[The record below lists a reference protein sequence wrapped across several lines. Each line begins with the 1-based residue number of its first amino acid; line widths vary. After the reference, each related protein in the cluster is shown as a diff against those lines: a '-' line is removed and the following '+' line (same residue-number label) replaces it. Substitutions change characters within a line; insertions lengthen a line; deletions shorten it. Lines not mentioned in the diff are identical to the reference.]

1 MRVSAAARAYRA
13 AISTAVAIMLLLA
26 PAPSTAATE
35 SPGGAVDAVMTR
47 AMKTYFLKGAI
58 VQVRSNGTTVYTGT
72 YGESMTG
79 VPPTADMHFRNGA
92 LAFTYMA
99 TLLLEFVDQR
109 KTTLATKLSTY
120 FPDLPNADK
129 ITLRNLANM
138 TSGYADYVYQ
148 PATLQGT
155 ALDPFRQW
163 TPQELLRIGL
173 SGQPM
178 FPPGSNWGYC
188 HTNYVILG
196 MVLAKIAGM
205 PLADA
210 IAKYVLDPMG
220 LKNTRAYTTPEIPAP
235 VLHVFDS
242 ERRSTLGVKPGVP
255 FTEESTFWNPS
266 WTTTEG
272 AVEIT
277 DITDLGISIEAAATG
292 KLLSRGSSLAQIAP
306 NLVGFSRPVPGC
318 AACLPQTTA
327 FSYGLGVF
335 LLGPWIS
342 QTLGFAGASGAT
354 AYLPAQK
361 LTISVEVTNG
371 PDAYD
376 DKGDAKYGLP
386 AGNVLRDIADSLAPN
401 TFPKER

>member
-1 MRVSAAARAYRA
+1 MILTVA
-13 AISTAVAIMLLLA
+13 AISTQ
-26 PAPSTAATE
+26 AT
-35 SPGGAVDAVMTR
+35 VDAVMSR

-79 VPPTADMHFRNGA
+79 VPPSGDMHFRNGA

-99 TLLLEFVDQR
+99 TLLLEFVDQK
-109 KTTLATKLSTY
+109 KTTLDTKLSTY
-120 FPDLPNADK
+120 FPDLPSADK
-129 ITLRNLANM
+129 VTLKNLANM
-138 TSGYADYVYQ
+138 TSGYPDYVYQ
-148 PATLQGT
+148 PATLEGT
-155 ALDPFRQW
+155 ALYPFRQW
-163 TPQELLRIGL
+163 TPEELVRIGM
-173 SGQPM
+173 SGKPM

-210 IAKYVLDPMG
+210 IQKDVLDPMG

-242 ERRSTLGVKPGVP
+242 ERRSTLGVKPGVQ
-255 FTEESTFWNPS
+255 FYEESTFWNPS
-266 WTTTEG
+266 WTTVEG

-277 DITDLGISIEAAATG
+277 DVTDLSVSIEATATG
-292 KLLSRGSSLAQIAP
+292 KLLSPSSSQAQIAP
-306 NLVGFSRPVPGC
+306 NLVGFSSPVPGC
-318 AACLPQTTA
+318 TACLPQTDA

-335 LLGPWIS
+335 LLGPWIAQS
-342 QTLGFAGASGAT
+342 LGFAGASGTT

-361 LTISVEVTNG
+361 LTISLEVTNA
-371 PDAYD
+371 PEAYD
-376 DKGDAKYGLP
+376 EKGDAKYGLP
-386 AGNVLRDIADSLAPN
+386 ASNVLKDLADALAPG
-401 TFPKER
+401 TFPEKR

>member
-1 MRVSAAARAYRA
+1 MHVNLASRVYSAAMFGVVAIMPFLAATRSAAAEEPARA
-13 AISTAVAIMLLLA
+13 T
-26 PAPSTAATE
+26 
-35 SPGGAVDAVMTR
+35 VDAVMNR

-58 VQVRSNGTTVYTGT
+58 VQVRSNGTTLYTGT

-99 TLLLEFVDQR
+99 TLLLEFVDQK
-109 KTTLATKLSTY
+109 KTTLDTKLSTY
-120 FPDLPNADK
+120 LPDLPNADK
-129 ITLRNLANM
+129 VTLKNLANM
-138 TSGYADYVYQ
+138 TSGYPDYVYQ

-163 TPQELLRIGL
+163 TPEELLRIGL
-173 SGQPM
+173 SGQQM
-178 FPPGSNWGYC
+178 FPAGSNWGYC

-210 IAKYVLDPMG
+210 IQKYVLDPMG

-255 FTEESTFWNPS
+255 FYEESTFWNPS
-266 WTTTEG
+266 WTTIEG

-277 DITDLGISIEAAATG
+277 DITDLSISIEAVATG
-292 KLLSRGSSLAQIAP
+292 KLLSDSSSQAQIAP
-306 NLVGFSRPVPGC
+306 NLVGFSHPVPGC
-318 AACLPQTTA
+318 DACRPQTTA

-354 AYLPAQK
+354 AYLPSQK
-361 LTISVEVTNG
+361 LTISLEVTNG

-376 DKGDAKYGLP
+376 DKGNAKYGLP
-386 AGNVLRDIADSLAPN
+386 AGNVLKDLADALAPN
-401 TFPKER
+401 TFPKEQ

>member
-1 MRVSAAARAYRA
+1 MHTYPARFYAAAMLTTAIIIAFLALAPSAAAE
-13 AISTAVAIMLLLA
+13 
-26 PAPSTAATE
+26 PASAT
-35 SPGGAVDAVMTR
+35 VDAVMSR
-47 AMKTYFLKGAI
+47 AMKAYYLKGAI

-79 VPPTADMHFRNGA
+79 VRPTADMHFRNGA

-99 TLLLEFVDQR
+99 TLLLEFVDQK
-109 KTTLATKLSTY
+109 KTTLDTKLSKY
-120 FPDLPNADK
+120 LPDLPNADK
-129 ITLRNLANM
+129 VTLKNLADM

-155 ALDPFRQW
+155 ALEPFRQW

-173 SGQPM
+173 SGKQM
-178 FPPGSNWGYC
+178 FAPGSNWGYC

-205 PLADA
+205 PLNDA
-210 IAKYVLDPMG
+210 IQKYVLDPMG
-220 LKNTRAYTTPEIPAP
+220 LQNTRAYTTPEIPEP

-255 FTEESTFWNPS
+255 FYEESTFWNPS
-266 WTTTEG
+266 WTTIEG

-277 DITDLGISIEAAATG
+277 DVTDLSISIEAAATG
-292 KLLSRGSSLAQIAP
+292 KLLSPSSSRAQIAP
-306 NLVGFSRPVPGC
+306 NLIGFSHPVPGC
-318 AACLPQTTA
+318 GACRPQTAA

-342 QTLGFAGASGAT
+342 QSLGFAGASGAT

-361 LTISVEVTNG
+361 LTISIEVTGG
-371 PDAYD
+371 PDAWD
-376 DKGDAKYGLP
+376 AKGDAKYGLP
-386 AGNVLRDIADSLAPN
+386 AGNVLKDLADALAPN
-401 TFPKER
+401 TFPKLQ

>member
-1 MRVSAAARAYRA
+1 MRMNLGRRLFRVGLAIAVASPAFTPAAGAAAGEPVSA
-13 AISTAVAIMLLLA
+13 T
-26 PAPSTAATE
+26 
-35 SPGGAVDAVMTR
+35 VDAVMNR
-47 AMKTYFLKGAI
+47 AMTTYSLKGAI
-58 VQVRSNGTTVYTGT
+58 VQIRSNGATVYNGT

-79 VPPTADMHFRNGA
+79 VAPSPDMHFRNGA

-99 TLLLEFVDQR
+99 TLLLELVDQK
-109 KTTLATKLSTY
+109 KTTLDTKLSTY
-120 FPDLPNADK
+120 FPSLPNADK
-129 ITLRNLANM
+129 VTLKNLANM
-138 TSGYADYVYQ
+138 TSGYPDYVYQ

-163 TPQELLRIGL
+163 SPQELLQIGM
-173 SGQPM
+173 SGKPM
-178 FPPGSNWGYC
+178 FAPGTNWGYC

-205 PLADA
+205 PLAGA
-210 IAKYVLDPMG
+210 LQKYVLDPMG

-242 ERRSTLGVKPGVP
+242 ERRSTLGIKPGIS
-255 FTEESTFWNPS
+255 FSEESTFWNPS
-266 WTTTEG
+266 WTTIEG

-277 DITDLGISIEAAATG
+277 DVTDLSVSIEAVGSG
-292 KLLSRGSSLAQIAP
+292 KLLSPSSSQAQIVP
-306 NLVGFSRPVPGC
+306 HLVGFSHPVPGC
-318 AACLPQTTA
+318 AACIPQTSA

-354 AYLPAQK
+354 AYLPSQK
-361 LTISVEVTNG
+361 LTISLEVTNAPG
-371 PDAYD
+371 AYD
-376 DKGDAKYGLP
+376 GKGDAKYALP
-386 AGNVLRDIADSLAPN
+386 AGNVLEELADALAPN